1 MNISTKFRKHFK
13 CLHPMNLWIRE
24 REWLLSR
31 NTQPR
36 LLGSWELCNQ
46 GLCANT
52 KCSSVIQQQY
62 NNSALSNQLYA
73 EMPLSSSCT
82 LINLRIQSFRIR
94 SSFRKEFRSR
104 HYFTLQETRNYNRAS
119 SQSPDIRFQGAVQR
133 SRGHRLTTAYPGPD
147 WVSDKCLERL
157 ATGI

>member
-1 MNISTKFRKHFK
+1 VFANWSHHQRKAMNISTKFRKHFK

-119 SQSPDIRFQGAVQR
+119 SQSPEGSKER
-133 SRGHRLTTAYPGPD
+133 SSGL
-147 WVSDKCLERL
+147 VV
-157 ATGI
+157 TGSRPPIPVRIG